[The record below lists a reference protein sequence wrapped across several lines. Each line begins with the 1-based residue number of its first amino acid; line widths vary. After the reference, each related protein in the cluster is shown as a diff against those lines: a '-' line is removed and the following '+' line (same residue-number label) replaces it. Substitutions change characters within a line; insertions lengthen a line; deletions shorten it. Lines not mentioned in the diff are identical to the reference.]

1 MFKTYYTYIMSN
13 KNNTVLYIG
22 VTNDL
27 KRRVEEHK
35 SGLIPG
41 FTRKY
46 NCHKLVHYETFS
58 DINQAIEREKTL
70 KGWIRKRKDELINM
84 YNPERE
90 DLYNRFFADAQN
102 DNIKMQSID
111 SE

>member
-84 YNPERE
+84 HNTERE

>member
-84 YNPERE
+84 YNSERE

-102 DNIKMQSID
+102 DNIENAKHRYI
-111 SE
+111 

>member
-84 YNPERE
+84 HNPERE

-102 DNIKMQSID
+102 DNIKMQSTY
-111 SE
+111 SG